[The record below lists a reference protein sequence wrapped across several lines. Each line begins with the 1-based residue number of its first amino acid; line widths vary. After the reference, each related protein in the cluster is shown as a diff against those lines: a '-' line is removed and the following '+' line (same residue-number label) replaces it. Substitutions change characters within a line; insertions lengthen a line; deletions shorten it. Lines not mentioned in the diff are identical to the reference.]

1 MPKLRMKKVAAAFLI
16 LIVGRVAYSKDEKPL
31 TYQQAFDKAL
41 AKVNDDIGIYAR
53 LSCTATSFQFVSDTL
68 KADLAN
74 FSTIFAKVPND
85 KEFIKNTEIGLGVN
99 AFAGYIMQR
108 QAKNCTPNSED
119 PLRPYNMPQPQTP
132 SQPPPPPEPPAPN
145 HFPPPIQ
152 PH

>member
-16 LIVGRVAYSKDEKPL
+16 LILGRVAYSKDQRPS

-41 AKVNDDIGIYAR
+41 DKVNDDIGVYAR
-53 LSCTATSFQFVSDTL
+53 LSCTATSFQFVTDTL

-99 AFAGYIMQR
+99 QFADYIMQK
-108 QAKNCTPNSED
+108 QAKNCTPNSTD
-119 PLRPYNMPQPQTP
+119 PLQQVNK
-132 SQPPPPPEPPAPN
+132 PPPPNPPQLSL
-145 HFPPPIQ
+145 PPPK
-152 PH
+152 

>member
-1 MPKLRMKKVAAAFLI
+1 MPKLKMKVAAAFLI
-16 LIVGRVAYSKDEKPL
+16 LIVGRVAHSKDERPL

-53 LSCTATSFQFVSDTL
+53 LSCKATTFQFVTDTL

-74 FSTIFAKVPND
+74 FSTLFAKVPND

-108 QAKNCTPNSED
+108 QAKNCTPDTVD
-119 PLRPYNMPQPQTP
+119 PLQQLN
-132 SQPPPPPEPPAPN
+132 PPPPPALPQLSPPPAK
-145 HFPPPIQ
+145 
-152 PH
+152 

>member
-53 LSCTATSFQFVSDTL
+53 LNCTATSFQFVSDTL

-99 AFAGYIMQR
+99 AFAGYIMQK
-108 QAKNCTPNSED
+108 QAKDCTPNSTD
-119 PLRPYNMPQPQTP
+119 PLQQFNK
-132 SQPPPPPEPPAPN
+132 PPPPAPPQLA
-145 HFPPPIQ
+145 PPP
-152 PH
+152 PK

>member
-1 MPKLRMKKVAAAFLI
+1 MCNSEGIEFGGFMPKLRMKKVAAAFLI

-99 AFAGYIMQR
+99 AFAGYIMQK
-108 QAKNCTPNSED
+108 QAKDCTPNSTD
-119 PLRPYNMPQPQTP
+119 PLQQFNK
-132 SQPPPPPEPPAPN
+132 PPPPAPPQLA
-145 HFPPPIQ
+145 PPP
-152 PH
+152 PK